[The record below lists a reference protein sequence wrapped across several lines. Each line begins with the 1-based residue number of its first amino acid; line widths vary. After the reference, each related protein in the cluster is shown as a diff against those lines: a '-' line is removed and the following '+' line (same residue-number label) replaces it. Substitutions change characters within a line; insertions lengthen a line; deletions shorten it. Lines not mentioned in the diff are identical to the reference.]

1 MAITITQ
8 TKLAGVVIIEPEVRG
23 DARGFFYESYRKQ
36 HLEQAGIYVDFVQD
50 NHSKSVKGVLRGLHY
65 QDMRQPLVKL
75 VRCTQGAVLD
85 VAVDLRVGS
94 PTLGQWVAVELNA
107 ENCKQILVPVG
118 FGHAFLVLSDV
129 AELQYK
135 CSNYYAA
142 QTEGAIA
149 WNDPD
154 LNIDWGGISAPTLSA
169 RDQTAMS
176 FKQYLDKPTFK
187 IKV

>member
-94 PTLGQWVAVELNA
+94 PTLGQWVTVELNA

-135 CSNYYAA
+135 CSGYYAA

-154 LNIDWGGISAPTLSA
+154 LNIDWGGISSPTLSA

>member
-135 CSNYYAA
+135 CSDYYAA

-154 LNIDWGGISAPTLSA
+154 LNIDWGGISSPTLSA

>member
-1 MAITITQ
+1 MAIVVTQ
-8 TKLAGVVIIEPEVRG
+8 TKLDGVVMIEPEVRG

-36 HLEQAGIYVDFVQD
+36 HLEKAGIQVDFVQD
-50 NHSKSVKGVLRGLHY
+50 NHSKSAKGVLRGLHY

-75 VRCTQGAVLD
+75 VRCTAGAVLD

-107 ENCKQILVPVG
+107 DNRKQLLVPVG
-118 FGHAFLVLSDV
+118 FGHGFLVLSES

-135 CSNYYAA
+135 CSDYYAA
-142 QTEGAIA
+142 DTEGAIA

-154 LNIDWGGISAPTLSA
+154 LNIDWGGIITPTLSA
-169 RDQTAMS
+169 RDQVAMS
-176 FKQYLDKPTFK
+176 FKQYLAAPAFK
-187 IKV
+187 A

>member
-1 MAITITQ
+1 MAITVTQ
-8 TKLAGVVIIEPEVRG
+8 TKLTGVVIIEPEVRG
-23 DARGFFYESYRKQ
+23 DARGFFYESYRRQ
-36 HLEQAGIYVDFVQD
+36 HLDEVGIQVDFVQD

-75 VRCTQGAVLD
+75 VRCTAGAVLD

-107 ENCKQILVPVG
+107 DNRRQILVPVG
-118 FGHAFLVLSDV
+118 FGHGFLVLSES

-135 CSNYYAA
+135 CSGYYAA
-142 QTEGAIA
+142 HTEGAIA

-154 LNIDWGGISAPTLSA
+154 LNIDWGDLVTPTLSA
-169 RDQTAMS
+169 RDQVAMS
-176 FKQYLDKPTFK
+176 FKDYLANPAFTG
-187 IKV
+187 